1 MIALQSIITPDTR
14 DILIETAHGV
24 INQGIEHDQVE
35 LVEAGCDLL
44 RALGG
49 RIAPQT
55 VAYLND
61 IDLGELADDLLV
73 LGIATSSDILLK
85 GAKHIHTKFLKE
97 GNK

>member
-1 MIALQSIITPDTR
+1 VITIQSEINQDTR
-14 DILIETAHGV
+14 DILITTAQNV
-24 INQGIEHDQVE
+24 IQQGIDYNEVE

-61 IDLGELADDLLV
+61 INLSKLADDLLV

-85 GAKHIHTKFLKE
+85 GAKHINTKFLKE
-97 GNK
+97 GK